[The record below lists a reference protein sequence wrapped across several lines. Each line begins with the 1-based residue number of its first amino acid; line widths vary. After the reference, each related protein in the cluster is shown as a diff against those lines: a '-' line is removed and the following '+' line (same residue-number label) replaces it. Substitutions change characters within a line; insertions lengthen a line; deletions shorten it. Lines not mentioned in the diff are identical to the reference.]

1 MKTEAAQPW
10 WSHLIWVAAAVV
22 LGVFLPAFFAG
33 YLKLPRSVYLLPYV
47 LALAAFLYAYSRWSG
62 VRLGDL
68 IRRNWCWGL
77 AAAVVVGFF
86 SVRTVLWQ
94 PASARPE
101 GLALAFNLFWP
112 GLVYGSA
119 DALFLSVFPITATW
133 RAFQGLGWTERWPGR
148 LATGALSLL
157 ASLILIGAYHLGYPE
172 FRGAQVLIIIAGVG
186 VQSLACL
193 LAGNP
198 LPALI
203 PHAAMHLAAVLH
215 GMESVVQLPPHQG

>member
-1 MKTEAAQPW
+1 
-10 WSHLIWVAAAVV
+10 
-22 LGVFLPAFFAG
+22 
-33 YLKLPRSVYLLPYV
+33 
-47 LALAAFLYAYSRWSG
+47 
-62 VRLGDL
+62 
-68 IRRNWCWGL
+68 
-77 AAAVVVGFF
+77 VVVGFF

-94 PASARPE
+94 PASARSE

-157 ASLILIGAYHLGYPE
+157 ASLILIGAYHLGYTE
-172 FRGAQVLIIIAGVG
+172 FRGTQVLVIIVGVG

-193 LAGNP
+193 LTGNP
-198 LPALI
+198 LPAILA
-203 PHAAMHLAAVLH
+203 HMAMHLTAVLH
-215 GMESVVQLPPHQG
+215 GMDSVVQLPPHY